1 MCPWTQVFILVAH
14 PPLPWKRLELLVSTE
29 FPVFFLFPNVIN
41 DYIFWRLAD
50 ASAIAWWES
59 IVAAGKKK
67 EKEKGRQKNGGP
79 QENLPGVFALP
90 CQLFAENVATWKA
103 FHPPVYTCSGL
114 RRGYDPLGCHRGRK
128 NSAASMT
135 AHWRANAYVWRLAY
149 EANYFS

>member
-14 PPLPWKRLELLVSTE
+14 PPLPWKRLELLVSTK
-29 FPVFFLFPNVIN
+29 FPVFFFFQTSLHFFFALCRRERHLLVGV
-41 DYIFWRLAD
+41 YCCRR
-50 ASAIAWWES
+50 
-59 IVAAGKKK
+59 KKI

-79 QENLPGVFALP
+79 QENLPRVFALP

-135 AHWRANAYVWRLAY
+135 AHWPANAYVWRLAY